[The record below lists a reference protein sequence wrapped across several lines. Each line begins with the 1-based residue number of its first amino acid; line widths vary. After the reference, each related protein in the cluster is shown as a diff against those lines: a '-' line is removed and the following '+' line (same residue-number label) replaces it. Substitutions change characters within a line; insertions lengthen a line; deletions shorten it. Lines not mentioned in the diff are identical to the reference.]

1 MNSLKDLFEQK
12 NMGQTVL
19 AILFVIYLIMG
30 YETPDSL
37 NEIIDSTYGKVAV
50 VVLALV
56 LFSFA
61 NPVLGVLGFLVAY
74 MLITRASVSTGS
86 YAVQHYIP
94 TEKKKYSTMTKNNQF
109 PYTLEQEIVK
119 KMAPV
124 NKHNSTDSAAYSFKP
139 MLDDLHD
146 AAPIDYKGVI

>member
-1 MNSLKDLFEQK
+1 MNSLKDFFDGK
-12 NMGQTVL
+12 NMGQNVL
-19 AILFVIYLIMG
+19 SILFVIYLIMG
-30 YETPDSL
+30 YETPVSL
-37 NEIIDSTYGKVAV
+37 NEMIDSTYGKIAV
-50 VVLALV
+50 VALAII

-61 NPVLGVLGFLVAY
+61 NPVLGVLGFFVAY

-86 YAVQHYIP
+86 YAVQHCIP

-124 NKHNSTDSAAYSFKP
+124 NKNNSTSASYSFKP
-139 MLDDLHD
+139 ILDDLHD
-146 AAPIDYKGVI
+146 AAPLDYKGVI